1 MSTSQQNFNTGNVN
15 FGLAACHML
24 TKMHRSP
31 LPQTQGWVG
40 GCQLVRATG
49 NDRRSITGL
58 VLEKEA
64 VAQATVEG
72 EAGAST
78 IWCRAPLLNR
88 DFNRENSIPFS
99 ACSRESNH
107 RLSPYQVEAGVVS
120 IIYIYMC
127 VCVPPWT
134 KGLTPPHHF
143 SAGRGAVDHH
153 HSLPNEDSDGS
164 VVKQCGT
171 PHCVPASLN
180 FCPRCSNLSCLLP
193 WSFTFPPP
201 NLTELFA
208 A

>member
-1 MSTSQQNFNTGNVN
+1 MCVCMHVYIVN

-120 IIYIYMC
+120 IINNIYIHTIYALHTARIC
-127 VCVPPWT
+127 ASNSTNKASCQPGSSLSAELPGVPKFVEHAP
-134 KGLTPPHHF
+134 
-143 SAGRGAVDHH
+143 
-153 HSLPNEDSDGS
+153 
-164 VVKQCGT
+164 C
-171 PHCVPASLN
+171 C
-180 FCPRCSNLSCLLP
+180 
-193 WSFTFPPP
+193 
-201 NLTELFA
+201 
-208 A
+208 

>member
-120 IIYIYMC
+120 IIYIYVC
-127 VCVPPWT
+127 VCPT
-134 KGLTPPHHF
+134 LDKGSYPTPPF
-143 SAGRGAVDHH
+143 FRRQGGSGPP
-153 HSLPNEDSDGS
+153 SLTA
-164 VVKQCGT
+164 Q
-171 PHCVPASLN
+171 
-180 FCPRCSNLSCLLP
+180 RRQ
-193 WSFTFPPP
+193 
-201 NLTELFA
+201 
-208 A
+208 